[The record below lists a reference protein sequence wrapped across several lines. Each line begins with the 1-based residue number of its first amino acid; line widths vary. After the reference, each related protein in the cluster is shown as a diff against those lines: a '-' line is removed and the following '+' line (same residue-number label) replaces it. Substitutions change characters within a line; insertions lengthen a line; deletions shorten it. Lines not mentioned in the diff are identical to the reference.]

1 MKSLLLHLSSY
12 LILATVTCSSSAV
25 RADLPGELLNFIP
38 AVPNAVA
45 VVDAAQLFQCPLA
58 QRESWTT
65 TFADA
70 YGSSALLMPPDTT
83 GMVLAADLDLQLLQ
97 PRWEVAILDVTV
109 QRTAQAIAAKLGGV
123 VDTIA
128 DRPAVETPSGVYVV
142 ELTPQR
148 FGVFSPANRQAVAR
162 WIRQPNDATRLSPY
176 LAQVTQRTQTANAA
190 IGVAIDL
197 SNVISERT
205 ARGELAASA
214 VIREHS
220 ISADQTARTF
230 AGLQGVT
237 LLITVGERLEG
248 TLSIDFNQ
256 DVSFLAPVAGPLV
269 LEQFKR
275 LGASMEQWK
284 GWQATASGTALTM
297 TGELTASD
305 LRQVFGLFRLSQTQP
320 VHVASEPPKQP
331 EPASSSSFNAGA
343 NLTRRYFESVA
354 NSVTELQKSMAGAS
368 PYQFA
373 LWVDTCADELKCYQ
387 REWSIPRS

>member
-1 MKSLLLHLSSY
+1 
-12 LILATVTCSSSAV
+12 
-25 RADLPGELLNFIP
+25 
-38 AVPNAVA
+38 
-45 VVDAAQLFQCPLA
+45 
-58 QRESWTT
+58 
-65 TFADA
+65 
-70 YGSSALLMPPDTT
+70 MPPDTT
-83 GMVLAADLDLQLLQ
+83 GMVLAADLDLQLLK
-97 PRWEVAILDVTV
+97 PRWEVAILDVTA

-214 VIREHS
+214 VIREHG
-220 ISADQTARTF
+220 ISVDQTARAF

-237 LLITVGERLEG
+237 LLIIVGERLEG

-256 DVSFLAPVAGPLV
+256 DVSFLAPAAGPLV
-269 LEQFKR
+269 LEHFKR

-284 GWQATASGTALTM
+284 GWRATASGTALTM
-297 TGELTASD
+297 SGELTLSD
-305 LRQVFGLFRLSQTQP
+305 LPQGVRP
-320 VHVASEPPKQP
+320 V
-331 EPASSSSFNAGA
+331 
-343 NLTRRYFESVA
+343 
-354 NSVTELQKSMAGAS
+354 S
-368 PYQFA
+368 PVPDA
-373 LWVDTCADELKCYQ
+373 TCAGGQ
-387 REWSIPRS
+387 